1 MITYK
6 LKQTKEEWNSFNDR
20 VVRTNIEY
28 QIEITAPCWFDL
40 DYLLRVGALEQFT
53 GFDYIGRQ
61 YSVDANVYTYN
72 LIYTVRSKSKC
83 DITRDKFDEGIG
95 LYICETRSELKALDK
110 VEKLIKALYKLI
122 SSGGNNKDR
131 EDQINKLQTRIDKNT
146 WNLERLK
153 GTYEETED

>member
-28 QIEITAPCWFDL
+28 QIDL
-40 DYLLRVGALEQFT
+40 VVPKWLDLLRGGALGLEQFT
-53 GFDYIGRQ
+53 GLDYLGQ
-61 YSVDANVYTYN
+61 QHYDANNYVFSLKYV
-72 LIYTVRSKSKC
+72 VRSKSKC
-83 DITRDKFDEGIG
+83 DLSRDKFDEGTG

-110 VEKLIKALYKLI
+110 IEKVIKALYKLI
-122 SSGGNNKDR
+122 GSEDKDR
-131 EDQINKLQTRIDKNT
+131 EDQINKLQERIDKNT

>member
-6 LKQTKEEWNSFNDR
+6 LKQKNEEWNSFNDR

-40 DYLLRVGALEQFT
+40 DYLLRADALEQFT
-53 GFDYIGRQ
+53 GIDYIGRQ
-61 YSVDANVYTYN
+61 YSVDSNVYTYN
-72 LIYTVRSKSKC
+72 LVYTVRSKSKC
-83 DITRDKFDEGIG
+83 DLSRDKFDEGTG

-110 VEKLIKALYKLI
+110 IEKVIKALYKLI
-122 SSGGNNKDR
+122 GSEDKDR
-131 EDQINKLQTRIDKNT
+131 EDQINKLQERIDKNI

-153 GTYEETED
+153 GTYEETEN